1 MYVLVALVSPAKTS
15 DPIEMPLGGGAD
27 SVGPRIDGSRLET
40 LNGNG
45 QFWREVVQPIQKHC

>member
-1 MYVLVALVSPAKTS
+1 MSVLVALVSPAKTA
-15 DPIEMPLGGGAD
+15 DPIEIPLGGAD